1 MKIGATPYFQPQPTH
16 EAARAPAL
24 PTDDNQQSGGSASS
38 VLDFTSMSRS
48 VLRDT
53 VNSLI
58 KSGKLSLD
66 DTTGLVG
73 IMGPAVTTTVDG
85 SAPPAGYES
94 QSINAFA
101 ELKAGIEGARSR
113 NDLQNEAVLMR
124 TLSALQR
131 LQGMVVGLDVK
142 A

>member
-1 MKIGATPYFQPQPTH
+1 MRIGATPYFPPQTTFH
-16 EAARAPAL
+16 AAQASAGS
-24 PTDDNQQSGGSASS
+24 TDDNQRASGQA
-38 VLDFTSMSRS
+38 LDFTSMSRS

-73 IMGPAVTTTVDG
+73 IMGPAVPVDG

-101 ELKAGIEGARSR
+101 ALKAGIEGARSR
-113 NDLQNEAVLMR
+113 NDPQNEAVLMR
-124 TLSALQR
+124 AFSALQR
-131 LQGMVVGLDVK
+131 LQGTVVGLDVK